1 MPVTKSRTA
10 FYDINLDQANT
21 TGFLFGDDEN
31 VIEGKL
37 YTQANNED
45 NFPVLRREPNMVSHP
60 EQHLLASCLLFPRT
74 ISSLAEVVS
83 YIGKLP

>member
-21 TGFLFGDDEN
+21 TGFLFGDDDN

-45 NFPVLRREPNMVSHP
+45 NFPVLRREPNMVSQTLF
-60 EQHLLASCLLFPRT
+60 QHTAFSPALPPRYFNAGSGCFTFRKLA
-74 ISSLAEVVS
+74 
-83 YIGKLP
+83 